1 MTHLR
6 LPGGTDVA
14 EMALFDIDALP
25 AARPDD
31 STVAALEASNRLVRF
46 PTGGDGGYLLHLYV
60 DEPIPA
66 GLQRYCLAD
75 DKLTGAFRTEQGN
88 VAFGGIESTFV
99 GFKPN
104 RHIRADGTIPPGE
117 YRYTAFHT
125 EFPDELV
132 SRTLRVEATSSELWL
147 SRAPVV
153 VSLAT
158 IALAVAL
165 AVSQRFAMAGLG
177 LLVGY
182 FAVKFLRKAPA
193 YQALVSRRDAA
204 QLDLPSIAVELRS
217 AAASQMP
224 PAI

>member
-1 MTHLR
+1 
-6 LPGGTDVA
+6 
-14 EMALFDIDALP
+14 MALFDIDALP
-25 AARPDD
+25 AARSDD
-31 STVAALEASNRLVRF
+31 STVAALQAANRLVRF
-46 PTGGDGGYLLHLYV
+46 PTGGDGAYLLHLYV
-60 DEPIPA
+60 DEPIPSE
-66 GLQRYCLAD
+66 LQRYCLAD

-88 VAFGGIESTFV
+88 VAFGGIESTLV

-104 RHIRADGTIPPGE
+104 RHIRADGAIPPGE
-117 YRYTAFHT
+117 YCYTAFHT

-132 SRTLRVEATSSELWL
+132 SQTLRVEATSSELWL

-165 AVSQRFAMAGLG
+165 AVTQRFGMAGLA

-182 FAVKFLRKAPA
+182 FAVKFLRKTPA
-193 YQALVSRRDAA
+193 YQALISRRDAA
-204 QLDLPSIAVELRS
+204 QLDLPSIVVELRS
-217 AAASQMP
+217 AAASHLP